1 MTHYSHLRT
10 PRKFP
15 FTINQEGQ
23 PDIIVD
29 TVSKEV
35 LPNLY
40 DFYTKFAYSTN
51 GISKDDFVDR
61 EDFITK
67 ALNRETYYARVSE
80 SDQIVGFLQGY
91 PSPLCRSVKPIY
103 NAGYRVRDPEFGG
116 FMAYALAASVMHAE
130 LIGYKGL
137 IGRTATL
144 NPAAFQGITYLSP
157 SFY

>member
-15 FTINQEGQ
+15 FTINQEGK

-51 GISKDDFVDR
+51 GISEDDFVDR
-61 EDFITK
+61 DDFIAK
-67 ALNRETYYARVSE
+67 AFKRQTYYARVSE
-80 SDQIVGFLQGY
+80 TGKIVGFLQTY
-91 PSPLCRSVKPIY
+91 PSPLCRSAKPLY
-103 NAGYRVRDPEFGG
+103 VAGYRVKDPAYGAY
-116 FMAYALAASVMHAE
+116 MAHALAAVLLRDE
-130 LIGYKGL
+130 LNGYRGL
-137 IGRTATL
+137 MGRASAL
-144 NPAAFQGITYLSP
+144 NPPAYQGKMCEI
-157 SFY
+157 

>member
-1 MTHYSHLRT
+1 MTHYSHLKVT
-10 PRKFP
+10 HKIP
-15 FTINQEGQ
+15 FTIKHQGE
-23 PDIIVD
+23 PDVIVD
-29 TVSKEV
+29 RTSHEV
-35 LPNLY
+35 LPRLHE
-40 DFYTKFAYSTN
+40 FYMKFAYSTN
-51 GISKDDFVDR
+51 GLSEDEFVDKD
-61 EDFITK
+61 DFITK

-80 SDQIVGFLQGY
+80 TDQIVGFLQGY

-116 FMAYALAASVMHAE
+116 FMAYALALSVMHAE

-144 NPAAFQGITYLSP
+144 NPAVFQGITFLDP

>member
-51 GISKDDFVDR
+51 GISEDDFVDR
-61 EDFITK
+61 DDFIAK
-67 ALNRETYYARVSE
+67 ALKRQTYYARVSE
-80 SDQIVGFLQGY
+80 TGKIVGFLQLY
-91 PSPLCRSVKPIY
+91 PSPLCRSAEPIY
-103 NAGYRVRDPEFGG
+103 VAGYRVKDPASGG
-116 FMAYALAASVMHAE
+116 YMAQVMAATSLQAE
-130 LIGYKGL
+130 SSGYRGL
-137 IGRTATL
+137 IGRVATL
-144 NPAAFQGITYLSP
+144 NPRAYQGNIN
-157 SFY
+157 